1 MLMWY
6 NFQGRRSLKEVC

>member
-1 MLMWY
+1 MWY